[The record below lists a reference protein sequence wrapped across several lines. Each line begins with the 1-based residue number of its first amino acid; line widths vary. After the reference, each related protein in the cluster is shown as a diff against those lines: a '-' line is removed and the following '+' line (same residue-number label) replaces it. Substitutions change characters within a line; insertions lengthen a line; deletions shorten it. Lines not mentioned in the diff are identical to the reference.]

1 MSINAVISIYPV
13 SNGITQEHID
23 VSAIFESDGCK
34 DIIFKSKGSV
44 LTLSDKGIL
53 DHPVEALS
61 KLAKSLSDEHSI
73 EFTEHEVYGK
83 ELVFTIEEYNDIQL
97 IIPSSGQYA
106 RFTQHG
112 VEIFYWDANEF
123 FEAPR
128 DVMGA
133 IFGIL
138 NEYGDTH

>member
-13 SNGITQEHID
+13 SNGITQENID
-23 VSAIFESDGCK
+23 VTATLENDGCK
-34 DIIFKSKGSV
+34 NITFKSKDSV
-44 LTLSDKGIL
+44 LILSDEDIL
-53 DHPVEALS
+53 KHPVEALS
-61 KLAKSLSDEHSI
+61 KLAKSLSNEHSI
-73 EFTEHEVYGK
+73 DFTTHEVYGE
-83 ELVFTIEEYNDIQL
+83 ELVFTIDEYNDIQL
-97 IIPSSGQYA
+97 ILPSSGQYA

-133 IFGIL
+133 VFGIL
-138 NEYGDTH
+138 NEYGDVY